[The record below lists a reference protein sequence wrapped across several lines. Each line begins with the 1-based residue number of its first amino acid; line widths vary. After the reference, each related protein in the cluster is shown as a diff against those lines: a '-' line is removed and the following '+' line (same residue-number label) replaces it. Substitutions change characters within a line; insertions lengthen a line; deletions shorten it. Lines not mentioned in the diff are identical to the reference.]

1 MRPAAVTDELQA
13 QPWPRCQLH
22 MGRSQL
28 QSQMQSEAARRWLDD
43 ARQARNSGSVNAV
56 LNAFLSAEDKAGLF
70 RYSLLSKMPNYLYS
84 RDVKCQLSA
93 LRKEIINGK
102 NNVTLRKDSTNDLPV
117 RQTTSLSS
125 LSTSVTSEGPTSAP
139 STPTRRRDN

>member
-28 QSQMQSEAARRWLDD
+28 QSQMQSEAARCWLDD

-56 LNAFLSAEDKAGLF
+56 LNAFLSGEDKAGLLK
-70 RYSLLSKMPNYLYS
+70 YSLLSKMPDYLYIS
-84 RDVKCQLSA
+84 LQR
-93 LRKEIINGK
+93 LRQMPTINASKGDHQWKEQCYI
-102 NNVTLRKDSTNDLPV
+102 TE
-117 RQTTSLSS
+117 RQY
-125 LSTSVTSEGPTSAP
+125 
-139 STPTRRRDN
+139 